1 MMDDFEEEPVQD
13 DEEWLATYA
22 DMVTLLMAFFVILY
36 AMSDIRPSDFSEIR
50 AGIIESLGG
59 KDSSRGEGSKEEL
72 AFHEAVKTMEIA
84 LTTFSSHGTTR
95 VFEDAKGIQIEF
107 DSSDMYVPGSA
118 RIRDAAIP
126 ALGAVAR
133 MIRKLPKNSF
143 SVEIE
148 GHTDDVPIST
158 VRYPS
163 NWELSAA
170 RATGV
175 LRFFEAQSLP
185 TKVMRAVAYADSRPK
200 RPNVDKEG
208 RPVALHRAMNRRI
221 VVKIERYGY

>member
-1 MMDDFEEEPVQD
+1 MQ
-13 DEEWLATYA
+13 LANVA
-22 DMVTLLMAFFVILY
+22 QRLL
-36 AMSDIRPSDFSEIR
+36 EIVDR
-50 AGIIESLGG
+50 IP
-59 KDSSRGEGSKEEL
+59 KDVNWVL
-72 AFHEAVKTMEIA
+72 QV
-84 LTTFSSHGTTR
+84 
-95 VFEDAKGIQIEF
+95 D
-107 DSSDMYVPGSA
+107 
-118 RIRDAAIP
+118 
-126 ALGAVAR
+126 
-133 MIRKLPKNSF
+133 
-143 SVEIE
+143 
-148 GHTDDVPIST
+148 GHTDDKPIRN
-158 VRYPS
+158 VVYPT

>member
-59 KDSSRGEGSKEEL
+59 KDSERGEGSSEQS
-72 AFHEAVKTMEIA
+72 AFQEAVKTMEIA
-84 LTTFSSHGTTR
+84 MTTFTSNGSAR

-107 DSSDMYVPGSA
+107 DSSDMYVQAPRGFE
-118 RIRDAAIP
+118 DTAIP

-133 MIRKLPKNSF
+133 MIRKLPDNSF

-175 LRFFEAQSLP
+175 LRFL
-185 TKVMRAVAYADSRPK
+185 K
-200 RPNVDKEG
+200 R
-208 RPVALHRAMNRRI
+208 RRC
-221 VVKIERYGY
+221 RQG